1 MQGFAGWVWSLVEG
15 WRGQRSI
22 QQKQLRV
29 VETLS
34 LGGKRQLMLVSC
46 GGESFL
52 VGGGLDSVEAIVRL
66 KGELP
71 VDVLRRIRMSH
82 ANDVPFAMDSVGD
95 GWADD
100 ASAMYAMLRRTR
112 PQIAANRSGWLHR
125 RKNVSSGMLREQARA
140 L

>member
-1 MQGFAGWVWSLVEG
+1 MGDDGMNTLRNMKPEERNMTAPQMQGFAGWVWSLVEG

-34 LGGKRQLMLVSC
+34 LGGKRQIMLVSC

-52 VGGGLDSVEAIVRL
+52 IGCGLDSVEVITPL

-71 VDVLRRIRMSH
+71 VDVLSK
-82 ANDVPFAMDSVGD
+82 NTD
-95 GWADD
+95 G
-100 ASAMYAMLRRTR
+100 
-112 PQIAANRSGWLHR
+112 PC
-125 RKNVSSGMLREQARA
+125 
-140 L
+140 